1 MCSEISGSDLTE
13 REQHL
18 LRVLVQEYI
27 RKGEPVGS
35 KALAQVA
42 GLDLSPASLRIV
54 MADLESYG
62 FLHSPHTSAG
72 RVPTAKGY
80 RMFVDSLVA
89 AREVDDSGFQE
100 LRRHLEDE
108 GADTPALMSNV
119 SGFLSGITRM
129 ASLVTLPRLQS
140 LQLRQV
146 EFLPLSEN
154 RVLAIL
160 VTNEREIQNRVLR
173 LPRAFNPSELQQI
186 ANYLTAQFAGKEIS
200 QVRSDLLAELRSTRE
215 SMDRLMREAV
225 DMAERLFAAPR
236 EEDGVLFQG
245 QTNLMDFE
253 ELSNVGKLRQLFDAF
268 NRKRDM
274 LQLLDHCLTAQG
286 VQIFIGEESGY
297 AILDDCSLITS
308 TYSVGDKVLGVL
320 GVIGPTRMPYDRVI
334 PVVDLTAKLLGAA
347 LNSR

>member
-1 MCSEISGSDLTE
+1 MSSEISGSDLTE

-35 KALAQVA
+35 KALARVA

-215 SMDRLMREAV
+215 TMDRLMREAV

-253 ELSNVGKLRQLFDAF
+253 ELSNVGKLRQLFEAF

-274 LQLLDHCLTAQG
+274 LQLLDHCLNAQG

-297 AILDDCSLITS
+297 EILDDCSLITS